1 MTVKMSKLT
10 SSKTLEGQN
19 IQDVRENH
27 RINIHGLSEECNV
40 SYSSFQSILTAHLAH
55 PNRHYISPQMA
66 TEEHLRHDATG
77 VPRNGR
83 DEQKKLPPF
92 VENNNPDIDGN
103 PFYKAPIRR
112 GRPVSWSPSIPVG

>member
-1 MTVKMSKLT
+1 M
-10 SSKTLEGQN
+10 
-19 IQDVRENH
+19 IRE
-27 RINIHGLSEECNV
+27 SENKHHV
-40 SYSSFQSILTAHLAH
+40 NRSTASCEPEPFLFLFTAH

-66 TEEHLRHDATG
+66 TEEHLRHEATG

-103 PFYKAPIRR
+103 PFYKAPILEEGRFR
-112 GRPVSWSPSIPVG
+112 GACLFLSANT